1 VNGVP
6 AWRDDVAGGSS
17 GVTTIQVGSN
27 VNAITVANGTTATAT
42 LSAHANLEAIA
53 DGDAITGTLRTQI
66 LQADT
71 VIADY
76 ISAGEIDAG
85 KMTIGETGLSSNR
98 MLLQNSCLKIFEG
111 TTLRV
116 HLGDL
121 SNTTT

>member
-1 VNGVP
+1 VHGVP
-6 AWRDDVAGGSS
+6 AWCADAAGSY
-17 GVTTIQVGSN
+17 GVTTIQAGTG
-27 VNAITVANGTTATAT
+27 VNAISVSGGTTATAT

-66 LQADT
+66 LQANT

-116 HLGDL
+116 HIGDL